1 MQTDTHPFDNIST
14 KLIACAVIVAC
25 LLLGLAG
32 LILPLIPGLLFIAI
46 AAFVAAKLSPRFAA
60 VLRENGTL
68 SSYLDQA
75 DRIAGVPL
83 AQKIQVVGL
92 LLLKMLIDGVA
103 LLVAGVMKLV
113 QSGRGHERS
122 PARDARVFVRNA
134 ALSDLALDWR
144 RAMSRVRCRP

>member
-1 MQTDTHPFDNIST
+1 MTNEMPVFDTVTT

-46 AAFVAAKLSPRFAA
+46 ALFVAAKLSPRFAA
-60 VLRENGTL
+60 FVRENDTL
-68 SSYLDQA
+68 RGYLDQA

-83 AQKIQVVGL
+83 AQKIQVIGL

-103 LLVAGVMKLV
+103 LLVAAVMKLV
-113 QSGRGHERS
+113 KAAEGFT
-122 PARDARVFVRNA
+122 ARQ
-134 ALSDLALDWR
+134 
-144 RAMSRVRCRP
+144 P